1 MKRLT
6 GGMLRNR
13 VISYTVLILL
23 AVFILIP
30 EYYLVITTF
39 KNRAE
44 TMLSPLGL
52 PKVWRF
58 QNYVKAF
65 KQMHYLRAFTNN
77 LMITAGAVAGIILC
91 ASMGGYVLNR
101 KARTTPCRIV
111 FSLILAG
118 LIFPFSM
125 SMLGLY
131 KVVQS
136 LHLINTRW
144 SVIFVHIAGGIPFAS
159 FLFKNFTGTVPF
171 ELEESAKIDG
181 AGVFHTFWRIV
192 FPLLKPIIATIA
204 ILDTLSIWNDFMTPL
219 YFIQSGRFRVL
230 LQEVQQNIHQ
240 FTIDYTMFFCSMVL
254 AVLPLFIFFL
264 IMQRYIIG
272 GVMAGSLKA

>member
-1 MKRLT
+1 MKRFS
-6 GGMLRNR
+6 GGALRIR
-13 VISYTVLILL
+13 IISYAVLILL
-23 AVFILIP
+23 ALFILIP
-30 EYYLVITTF
+30 EYYLVISTF

-44 TMLSPLGL
+44 TIVSPLAL
-52 PKVWRF
+52 PRVWRF
-58 QNYVKAF
+58 QNYAKAF
-65 KQMHYLRAFTNN
+65 QQMHYLRAFTNN
-77 LMITAGAVAGIILC
+77 VMITTGAVTGIILC

-101 KARTTPCRIV
+101 KAHTRPCKII

-131 KVVQS
+131 KVVQN
-136 LHLINTRW
+136 LHLINTLW
-144 SVIFVHIAGGIPFAS
+144 SVIFVHIAGGIPFAA
-159 FLFKNFTGTVPF
+159 FLFKNFTSTVPF

-181 AGVFHTFWRIV
+181 AGVFHTFWRII

-204 ILDTLSIWNDFMTPL
+204 ILDTLSIWNDFMIPL
-219 YFIQSGRFRVL
+219 YFIQSSRFRVL

-254 AVLPLFIFFL
+254 AILPLLIFFL

-272 GVMAGSLKA
+272 GIMSGSLKA